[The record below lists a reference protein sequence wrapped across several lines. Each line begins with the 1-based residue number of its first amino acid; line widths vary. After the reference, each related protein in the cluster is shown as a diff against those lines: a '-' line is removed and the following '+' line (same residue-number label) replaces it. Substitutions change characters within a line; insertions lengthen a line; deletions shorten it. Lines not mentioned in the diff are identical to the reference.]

1 MHQLEVAYN
10 SYLSAIEHSK
20 NIKHN
25 ARKMFSAHLRDARLR
40 LGFSVRELG
49 DKIGV
54 TGSLI
59 NQIET
64 SSKSVLKKEQISRI
78 IELCSDAK
86 LHLRPKADSRKEEES
101 SSHLVKELKTETSN
115 TAG

>member
-10 SYLSAIEHSK
+10 SYLSAIEHSRD
-20 NIKHN
+20 IKHN
-25 ARKMFSAHLRDARLR
+25 ARKMFGAHLRDARLR

-49 DKIGV
+49 DRIGV

-64 SSKSVLKKEQISRI
+64 SAKSVLKKEQIEKI
-78 IELCSDAK
+78 IELCSK
-86 LHLRPKADSRKEEES
+86 GKVHLRQKQALRKEEEDS
-101 SSHLVKELKTETSN
+101 IHLANEPESEALN

>member
-20 NIKHN
+20 SIKHN
-25 ARKMFSAHLRDARLR
+25 ARKMFGAHLRDARLR

-64 SSKSVLKKEQISRI
+64 SAKSVLKKEQIGKI

-86 LHLRPKADSRKEEES
+86 LHLRQKADSRKEEGS
-101 SSHLVKELKTETSN
+101 SVQFQPDSKSEALN

>member
-10 SYLSAIEHSK
+10 SYLSAIEHSR

-25 ARKMFSAHLRDARLR
+25 ARKMFGAHLRDARLR

-64 SSKSVLKKEQISRI
+64 SAKSVLKKEQIGKI
-78 IELCSDAK
+78 IVLCSDAK
-86 LHLRPKADSRKEEES
+86 LHLKPKADSKKEEES
-101 SSHLVKELKTETSN
+101 SVHLASDPESVVSN
-115 TAG
+115 TAE

>member
-10 SYLSAIEHSK
+10 SYLSAIEHSR

-25 ARKMFSAHLRDARLR
+25 ARKMFGAHLRDARLR

-64 SSKSVLKKEQISRI
+64 SAKSVLKKEQIGKI
-78 IELCSDAK
+78 IVLCSDAK
-86 LHLRPKADSRKEEES
+86 LHLKPKADSRKEEGSSVHLASDPES
-101 SSHLVKELKTETSN
+101 VVSN

>member
-10 SYLSAIEHSK
+10 SYLSAIEHSR

-25 ARKMFSAHLRDARLR
+25 ARKMFGAHLRDARLR

-64 SSKSVLKKEQISRI
+64 SAKSVLKKEQIGKI

-86 LHLRPKADSRKEEES
+86 LHLRQKADSRKEEAS
-101 SSHLVKELKTETSN
+101 STQSQPDSKSEALN
-115 TAG
+115 TAE

>member
-10 SYLSAIEHSK
+10 SYLSAIEHSRS
-20 NIKHN
+20 IKHN
-25 ARKMFSAHLRDARLR
+25 ARKMFGAHLRDARLR

-64 SSKSVLKKEQISRI
+64 SAKSVLKKEQIGKI

-86 LHLRPKADSRKEEES
+86 LHLRQKADSRKEEGNLAHLASDQES
-101 SSHLVKELKTETSN
+101 VVSN